1 MESSYL
7 IRRVVLVALCV
18 QNASY
23 TLLRKYSAMTQVVN
37 SREILLVG
45 EIIKLFTS
53 IYFISNSVETTSSK
67 GKGTGKLIW
76 LITNSYK
83 MLVLSSIYLIMNV
96 LSFVSLSY
104 IGAGEFTVC
113 AQLKILTTA
122 AFSVSILGTSLS
134 ATKWRALAQ
143 LVVGCILVTSP
154 SFDNSSTTQ
163 SDLYS
168 KLSLGYGAVLLEVVL
183 SGFASIYF
191 EKVVKSSTEVITIWE
206 RNFQL
211 SFYSIIIYVSILMY
225 EMDSSYRIFKNWD
238 SITVMV
244 SLLGAAGGLL
254 VAGTLKYADSIMKT
268 LATAGAII
276 IATIVGYFF
285 LGSKLDHIILLG
297 AVTTIIS
304 IFNYTMDATSIGDS
318 NISAKP
324 DYAATNSI
332 MSSPKNNS
340 A

>member
-1 MESSYL
+1 
-7 IRRVVLVALCV
+7 
-18 QNASY
+18 
-23 TLLRKYSAMTQVVN
+23 
-37 SREILLVG
+37 
-45 EIIKLFTS
+45 
-53 IYFISNSVETTSSK
+53 
-67 GKGTGKLIW
+67 
-76 LITNSYK
+76 

-122 AFSVSILGTSLS
+122 AFSVTILGTTLS

-211 SFYSIIIYVSILMY
+211 SFYSIIIYVSILIY

-238 SITVMV
+238 SLTVMV

-304 IFNYTMDATSIGDS
+304 IFNYTMDATSVSDS